1 LLEREKRTRNEEQGT
16 RNDNQGTRNEE
27 QGMMI
32 LATKAVRRK
41 VSRKFFVM

>member
-32 LATKAVRRK
+32 LATKAVRHK
-41 VSRKFFVM
+41 VSRKVFVM